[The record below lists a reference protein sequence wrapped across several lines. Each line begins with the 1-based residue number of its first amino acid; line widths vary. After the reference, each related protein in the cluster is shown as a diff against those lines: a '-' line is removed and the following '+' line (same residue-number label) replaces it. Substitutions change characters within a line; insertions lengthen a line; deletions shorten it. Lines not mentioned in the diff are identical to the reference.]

1 MAQRR
6 LNYLKHILSRD
17 DDEIVKKIFVA
28 QKENPTR
35 GDFIKLIEK
44 DLKDLSLTYE
54 EIIANSISKVKFKRK
69 TRAKN
74 AAFEQLLLTQNTH
87 KKVKHIK
94 YDASSHT

>member
-17 DDEIVKKIFVA
+17 DDEIVKKIFFA

-44 DLKDLSLTYE
+44 DLKDLNITYE
-54 EIIANSISKVKFKRK
+54 EIITNSISKVKLK
-69 TRAKN
+69 TLAKN
-74 AAFEQLLLTQNTH
+74 AAFEQLLLTLNTH
-87 KKVKHIK
+87 RKVKHIK
-94 YDASSHT
+94 YDALDI